1 MTYAVATFCIV
12 RGWRK
17 AHHNLPLALQ
27 TSSGA
32 DSRLEQLGM
41 CPVDGGDGVAE
52 HVGRDADLQAVLGQH
67 LGQALQPLSAGRRGE
82 RRGVVERGR
91 LKAGIVSGKRT

>member
-27 TSSGA
+27 TSSDA
-32 DSRLEQLGM
+32 DSRLEQLDM

-52 HVGRDADLQAVLGQH
+52 HVGRDADLLAVLGQH

-82 RRGVVERGR
+82 GRGGEGSGRER
-91 LKAGIVSGKRT
+91 AT